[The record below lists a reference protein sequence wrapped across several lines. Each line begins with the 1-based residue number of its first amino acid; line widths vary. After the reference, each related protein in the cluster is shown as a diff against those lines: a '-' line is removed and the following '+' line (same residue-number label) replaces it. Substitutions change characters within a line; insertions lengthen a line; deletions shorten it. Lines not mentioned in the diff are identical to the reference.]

1 MRPLG
6 GRRKLSHGQKKMKK
20 GFRDFKLA
28 LISAPALALPD
39 VTKPFHLFVADNKGI
54 AKGVLTQR
62 LGSWERPVAYL
73 SKKKN

>member
-1 MRPLG
+1 MLRQLNHFMRPLG

-39 VTKPFHLFVADNKGI
+39 VTKPFHLFVDESQGI
-54 AKGVLTQR
+54 VKGVETQN
-62 LGSWERPVAYL
+62 LDPWQ
-73 SKKKN
+73 